1 MLQPLPLDAAMKL
14 RLEARVSPGTNVE
27 AAHRRADKFDKR
39 RQLKDAWAVFC
50 SQPSVQRGEVVPLH
64 G

>member
-1 MLQPLPLDAAMKL
+1 MKL
-14 RLEARVSPGTNVE
+14 RLEARVSSGTKVE

-50 SQPSVQRGEVVPLH
+50 SQPSVQRGEVVLLH